1 MHPRPAEGVEPR
13 GREQSTFAS
22 DATADVGAAVQCT
35 EVGQDGHGRT
45 VTFFVFE
52 VYKGAASWCVRRRYS
67 DFNALWLKLC
77 EAYGRQN
84 VPILPPKQLVKN
96 ESEEFLEKRSHLLA
110 HFLYELLEDRAVCS
124 SPEVCAFLE
133 CEAGA
138 HLAASNAGIAT
149 CAAILLGELHAEEGQ
164 RSALEDE
171 LAAAVSAAR
180 AAKAEACRAK
190 LEIRA
195 EAARAEAARRQVL
208 ALLWR
213 KRGER
218 LQRNALRMWRA
229 GAGGWEAGLAPGP
242 TPARP
247 AAEGRR
253 EGAAVAAPGGV
264 VPYRGSSLDE
274 ALGGDGFERSGR
286 SSGRESGRSSFVA
299 RPSVAEATGEELVMA
314 GSLLKQGASRGPLGS
329 RNYKRRHFELVSV
342 AATGLAPV
350 GTCLVYYDDL
360 SKAALK
366 GIIPLDGASLSRERE
381 ADGRDVIRLT
391 TPARRLSWLTGRGA
405 AKPLA
410 AEASM
415 NLVERVQTWGK
426 QAYRNALAEGPL
438 HAPVNTWRLGADTAV
453 ELDAWAEALQRFAV
467 ATPPAVLTDRGIH
480 GAAANALPSPNTPM
494 SDEEAC

>member
-1 MHPRPAEGVEPR
+1 M
-13 GREQSTFAS
+13 
-22 DATADVGAAVQCT
+22 
-35 EVGQDGHGRT
+35 
-45 VTFFVFE
+45 
-52 VYKGAASWCVRRRYS
+52 
-67 DFNALWLKLC
+67 
-77 EAYGRQN
+77 
-84 VPILPPKQLVKN
+84 
-96 ESEEFLEKRSHLLA
+96 
-110 HFLYELLEDRAVCS
+110 
-124 SPEVCAFLE
+124 
-133 CEAGA
+133 
-138 HLAASNAGIAT
+138 
-149 CAAILLGELHAEEGQ
+149 
-164 RSALEDE
+164 
-171 LAAAVSAAR
+171 
-180 AAKAEACRAK
+180 
-190 LEIRA
+190 
-195 EAARAEAARRQVL
+195 L

-366 GIIPLDGASLSRERE
+366 GAHQSRWRE
-381 ADGRDVIRLT
+381 QRA
-391 TPARRLSWLTGRGA
+391 AR
-405 AKPLA
+405 P
-410 AEASM
+410 
-415 NLVERVQTWGK
+415 
-426 QAYRNALAEGPL
+426 
-438 HAPVNTWRLGADTAV
+438 
-453 ELDAWAEALQRFAV
+453 
-467 ATPPAVLTDRGIH
+467 
-480 GAAANALPSPNTPM
+480 
-494 SDEEAC
+494 